1 MCEDA
6 NEILDLSSSSLGE
19 QIFMKK
25 YDDDDQEE
33 GEMVMKKKLWYYI
46 VCMYNVGGV
55 NSCKKKEFKK
65 FFMLHL

>member
-1 MCEDA
+1 MCEDV

-25 YDDDDQEE
+25 YDDDDQRERWWW
-33 GEMVMKKKLWYYI
+33 KKKLWYYI